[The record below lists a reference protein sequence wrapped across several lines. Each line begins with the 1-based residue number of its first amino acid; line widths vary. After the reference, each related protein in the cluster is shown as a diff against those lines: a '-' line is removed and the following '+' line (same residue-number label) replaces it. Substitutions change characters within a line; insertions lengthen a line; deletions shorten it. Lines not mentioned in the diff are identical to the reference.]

1 MSSRVIVPIFFAG
14 CALAVAAVSPA
25 FGHASVVSLS
35 PEKGSTANVVETVSF
50 TANEELLDLGNGAGF
65 VFAVTDSEGHFYG
78 DGCVTVK
85 DRTASMTVA
94 LGEGGEYS
102 VAYRVV
108 SADGHP
114 IEGSWSFT
122 YEPSADS
129 PIGEAYFGLPV
140 CGETPIPVATPT
152 TEPETSP
159 IPTEEAAATP
169 GFDIIPLIGLATIP
183 IVLGGIW
190 LLARTLGSRD
200 SEDHLT

>member
-1 MSSRVIVPIFFAG
+1 M
-14 CALAVAAVSPA
+14 
-25 FGHASVVSLS
+25 SLS
-35 PEKGSTANVVETVSF
+35 PEKGSTANVVDAVSF
-50 TANEELLDLGNGAGF
+50 TGNEELLDLGNGAGV
-65 VFAVTDSEGHFYG
+65 VFAVTDSDGHFYG

-122 YEPSADS
+122 YAPAANS
-129 PIGEAYFGLPV
+129 PVGEAYFGLPV
-140 CGETPIPVATPT
+140 CGETPIPIAQPT
-152 TEPETSP
+152 TEPE
-159 IPTEEAAATP
+159 PTPTVTEDANATP
-169 GFDIIPLIGLATIP
+169 RFDIIPFIGIATIP
-183 IVLGGIW
+183 LVLGGIW